1 MEGDCILEIVDILKM
16 IAPGTQ
22 IRAGIDNILKA
33 KTGGLI
39 VIGDGKEIQNIIDGG
54 FHVDVEFSPARLY
67 ELAKMDGAIIL
78 SEDLKRIL
86 YANAQLIPDFTIT
99 TVETG
104 TRHRTAERVAKQTG
118 KIVISISQ
126 RRGIITIYY
135 GNSRYVLEDTAKVMA
150 KSNQALQTVE
160 KYRIVFN
167 NKINLLNEYEF
178 NDIATLNVVVET
190 IQRGEMLYKIAE
202 EVQKSIYELGIEG
215 RLLKM
220 QLDELTDGIEQ
231 EERLVIK
238 DYIQYDKNDKN
249 KTKGKEKVKNQEKAK
264 EQDSNDENEDIE
276 IEDVAF
282 KKIRSLSY
290 EDLMK
295 EQLIANIL
303 GIKENDNFSDIS
315 VYTRGYRILSRV
327 PRMPGF
333 IVDNIVK
340 KFGSWQKILSASAE
354 ELDEVD
360 GIGEIRAKT
369 IVQSLKRMQEQYMFE
384 KECKSNICLIA

>member
-1 MEGDCILEIVDILKM
+1 MEIVDILKM

-276 IEDVAF
+276 IEDVTF

-327 PRMPGF
+327 PRIPGF

-369 IVQSLKRMQEQYMFE
+369 IVQSLKRMQEQYMFD
-384 KECKSNICLIA
+384 SMI

>member
-1 MEGDCILEIVDILKM
+1 MEIVDILKM

-231 EERLVIK
+231 EEKLVIK

-276 IEDVAF
+276 IEDVTF

-369 IVQSLKRMQEQYMFE
+369 IVQSLKRMQEQYMFD
-384 KECKSNICLIA
+384 SMI

>member
-231 EERLVIK
+231 EEKLVIK

-276 IEDVAF
+276 IEDVTF

-369 IVQSLKRMQEQYMFE
+369 IVQSLKRMQEQYMFD
-384 KECKSNICLIA
+384 SMI

>member
-1 MEGDCILEIVDILKM
+1 
-16 IAPGTQ
+16 
-22 IRAGIDNILKA
+22 
-33 KTGGLI
+33 
-39 VIGDGKEIQNIIDGG
+39 
-54 FHVDVEFSPARLY
+54 
-67 ELAKMDGAIIL
+67 
-78 SEDLKRIL
+78 
-86 YANAQLIPDFTIT
+86 
-99 TVETG
+99 
-104 TRHRTAERVAKQTG
+104 
-118 KIVISISQ
+118 
-126 RRGIITIYY
+126 
-135 GNSRYVLEDTAKVMA
+135 
-150 KSNQALQTVE
+150 
-160 KYRIVFN
+160 
-167 NKINLLNEYEF
+167 
-178 NDIATLNVVVET
+178 
-190 IQRGEMLYKIAE
+190 
-202 EVQKSIYELGIEG
+202 
-215 RLLKM
+215 M

-276 IEDVAF
+276 IEDVTF

-369 IVQSLKRMQEQYMFE
+369 IVQSLKRMQEQYMFD
-384 KECKSNICLIA
+384 SMI

>member
-178 NDIATLNVVVET
+178 NDIATLNIVVET

-231 EERLVIK
+231 EEKLVIK

-276 IEDVAF
+276 IEDVTF

-369 IVQSLKRMQEQYMFE
+369 IVQSLKRMQEQYMFD
-384 KECKSNICLIA
+384 SMI

>member
-1 MEGDCILEIVDILKM
+1 MEIVDILKM
-16 IAPGTQ
+16 IAPGTS

-54 FHVDVEFSPARLY
+54 FFVDVDFSPARLY

-78 SEDLKRIL
+78 SEDLKKIL
-86 YANAQLIPDFTIT
+86 YANTQLIPDYTIT

-126 RRGIITIYY
+126 RRGVITIYY

-167 NKINLLNEYEF
+167 NKINLLTEYEF

-202 EVQKSIYELGIEG
+202 EVQKSIYELGTEG

-231 EERLVIK
+231 EEKLVIK
-238 DYIQYDKNDKN
+238 DYLQFEKNEKN
-249 KTKGKEKVKNQEKAK
+249 KTKSNEKSKIQGANDVQDDNKEY
-264 EQDSNDENEDIE
+264 EDI
-276 IEDVAF
+276 AL
-282 KKIRSLSY
+282 KRIRGLSY

-303 GIKENDNFSDIS
+303 GIKESDNFNDVS
-315 VYTRGYRILSRV
+315 VYTRGYRILSKV
-327 PRMPGF
+327 PRMPSF

-369 IVQSLKRMQEQYMFE
+369 IVQSLKRMQEQYMFD
-384 KECKSNICLIA
+384 SMI

>member
-1 MEGDCILEIVDILKM
+1 MEGDYILEIVDILKI

-22 IRAGIDNILKA
+22 IRAGIDNILNA

-54 FHVDVEFSPARLY
+54 FFVDVDFTPARLY

-202 EVQKSIYELGIEG
+202 EVQKSIYELGTEG

-231 EERLVIK
+231 EEKLVIK
-238 DYIQYDKNDKN
+238 DYIQYDKNDKS

-264 EQDSNDENEDIE
+264 GQNSNDENDDIE
-276 IEDVAF
+276 IEEAAF
-282 KKIRSLSY
+282 KKIRGLSY

-303 GIKENDNFSDIS
+303 GIKENDNFSDVS

-327 PRMPGF
+327 PRMPSF

-369 IVQSLKRMQEQYMFE
+369 IVQSLKRMQEQYMFD
-384 KECKSNICLIA
+384 SMI

>member
-220 QLDELTDGIEQ
+220 QLD
-231 EERLVIK
+231 
-238 DYIQYDKNDKN
+238 IQYDKNDKN

-276 IEDVAF
+276 IEDVTF

-369 IVQSLKRMQEQYMFE
+369 IVQSLKRMQEQYMFD
-384 KECKSNICLIA
+384 SMI

>member
-220 QLDELTDGIEQ
+220 QLDELIDGIEQ
-231 EERLVIK
+231 EEKLVIK

-249 KTKGKEKVKNQEKAK
+249 KTKGKEKVKNQEKVKA
-264 EQDSNDENEDIE
+264 QDSNDENEDIE

-369 IVQSLKRMQEQYMFE
+369 IVQSLKRMQEQYMFD
-384 KECKSNICLIA
+384 SMI

>member
-231 EERLVIK
+231 EEKLVIK

-264 EQDSNDENEDIE
+264 EQDYNDENDDIE

-303 GIKENDNFSDIS
+303 GIKENDNFSDVS

-369 IVQSLKRMQEQYMFE
+369 IVQSLKRMQEQYMFD
-384 KECKSNICLIA
+384 SMI

>member
-1 MEGDCILEIVDILKM
+1 MEGDYILEIVDILKM

-54 FHVDVEFSPARLY
+54 FHIDVDFSPARLY

-202 EVQKSIYELGIEG
+202 EVQKSIYELGTEG

-238 DYIQYDKNDKN
+238 DYIREDNTEKVEKN
-249 KTKGKEKVKNQEKAK
+249 KTRIKEKAKNQEQNIDSK
-264 EQDSNDENEDIE
+264 EKMEC
-276 IEDVAF
+276 EDVALN
-282 KKIRSLSY
+282 KIRCLSY

-303 GIKENDNFSDIS
+303 GIKESDNFSDVS

-327 PRMPGF
+327 PRMPSF

-369 IVQSLKRMQEQYMFE
+369 IVQSLKRMQEQYMFD
-384 KECKSNICLIA
+384 NMI

>member
-1 MEGDCILEIVDILKM
+1 
-16 IAPGTQ
+16 
-22 IRAGIDNILKA
+22 
-33 KTGGLI
+33 
-39 VIGDGKEIQNIIDGG
+39 
-54 FHVDVEFSPARLY
+54 
-67 ELAKMDGAIIL
+67 MDGAIIL

-276 IEDVAF
+276 IEDVTF

-369 IVQSLKRMQEQYMFE
+369 IVQSLKRMQEQYMFD
-384 KECKSNICLIA
+384 SMI

>member
-178 NDIATLNVVVET
+178 NDIATLNIVVET

-276 IEDVAF
+276 IEDVTF

-369 IVQSLKRMQEQYMFE
+369 IVQSLKRMQEQYMFD
-384 KECKSNICLIA
+384 SMI

>member
-1 MEGDCILEIVDILKM
+1 MEIVDILKM

-39 VIGDGKEIQNIIDGG
+39 VIGDGKEVESIIDGG
-54 FHVDVEFSPARLY
+54 FNINVDFSPARLY

-78 SEDLKRIL
+78 SEDLKKIL
-86 YANAQLIPDFTIT
+86 YANAQLIPDYSVT

-135 GNSRYVLEDTAKVMA
+135 GNSRYVLEDTASVMA

-160 KYRIVFN
+160 KYRKVFN
-167 NKINLLNEYEF
+167 NKINVLTEYEF
-178 NDIATLNVVVET
+178 NDITTLNVVVEA
-190 IQRGEMLYKIAE
+190 IQRGEMLYKIAD
-202 EVQKSIYELGIEG
+202 EVQKSIYELGTEG

-220 QLDELTDGIEQ
+220 QLDELTDGIDD

-238 DYIQYDKNDKN
+238 DYIKIDKNDSSAKS
-249 KTKGKEKVKNQEKAK
+249 KDKKAQDKAK
-264 EQDSNDENEDIE
+264 GTNKAQDNTVKEEENVDEDAILNS
-276 IEDVAF
+276 AF
-282 KKIRSLSY
+282 EKIRSLSY

-303 GIKENDNFSDIS
+303 GIKENDNFSDVS
-315 VYTRGYRILSRV
+315 VYTRGYRILSKV
-327 PRMPGF
+327 PRMPSF

-340 KFGSWQKILSASAE
+340 KFGTWQKILSANAQ

-360 GIGEIRAKT
+360 GIGEVRAKT
-369 IVQSLKRMQEQYMFE
+369 IVQTLKRMQEQYMFD
-384 KECKSNICLIA
+384 SMLY

>member
-1 MEGDCILEIVDILKM
+1 MEIVDILKM

-39 VIGDGKEIQNIIDGG
+39 VIGDGKEVESIIDGG
-54 FHVDVEFSPARLY
+54 FNINVDFSPARLY

-78 SEDLKRIL
+78 SEDLKKIL
-86 YANAQLIPDFTIT
+86 YANAQLIPDYSVT

-135 GNSRYVLEDTAKVMA
+135 GNSRYVLEDTASVMA

-160 KYRIVFN
+160 KYRKVFN
-167 NKINLLNEYEF
+167 NKINVLTEYEF
-178 NDIATLNVVVET
+178 NDITTLNVVVEA
-190 IQRGEMLYKIAE
+190 IQRGEMLYKIAD
-202 EVQKSIYELGIEG
+202 EVQKSIYELGTEG

-220 QLDELTDGIEQ
+220 QLDELTDGIDD

-238 DYIQYDKNDKN
+238 DYIKIDKSDSTAKSKDK
-249 KTKGKEKVKNQEKAK
+249 KAQDKAK
-264 EQDSNDENEDIE
+264 GTNKAQDNTVKEEENVDEDAILNS
-276 IEDVAF
+276 AF
-282 KKIRSLSY
+282 EKIRSLSY

-303 GIKENDNFSDIS
+303 GIKENDNFSDVS
-315 VYTRGYRILSRV
+315 VYTRGYRILSKV
-327 PRMPGF
+327 PRMPSF

-340 KFGSWQKILSASAE
+340 KFGTWQKILSANAQ

-360 GIGEIRAKT
+360 GIGEVRAKT
-369 IVQSLKRMQEQYMFE
+369 IVQTLKRMQEQYMFD
-384 KECKSNICLIA
+384 SMLY

>member
-54 FHVDVEFSPARLY
+54 FYVDVEFSPARLY

-276 IEDVAF
+276 IEDVTF

-369 IVQSLKRMQEQYMFE
+369 IVQSLKRMQEQYMFD
-384 KECKSNICLIA
+384 SMI

>member
-231 EERLVIK
+231 EEKLVIK

-264 EQDSNDENEDIE
+264 EQDYNDENDDIE

-369 IVQSLKRMQEQYMFE
+369 IVQSLKRMQEQYMFD
-384 KECKSNICLIA
+384 SMI

>member
-1 MEGDCILEIVDILKM
+1 MEGDCILEIFDILKM

-54 FHVDVEFSPARLY
+54 FYVDVEFSPARLY

-231 EERLVIK
+231 EEKLVIK

-276 IEDVAF
+276 IEDVTF

-369 IVQSLKRMQEQYMFE
+369 IVQSLKRMQEQYMFD
-384 KECKSNICLIA
+384 SMI

>member
-1 MEGDCILEIVDILKM
+1 
-16 IAPGTQ
+16 
-22 IRAGIDNILKA
+22 
-33 KTGGLI
+33 
-39 VIGDGKEIQNIIDGG
+39 
-54 FHVDVEFSPARLY
+54 
-67 ELAKMDGAIIL
+67 
-78 SEDLKRIL
+78 
-86 YANAQLIPDFTIT
+86 
-99 TVETG
+99 
-104 TRHRTAERVAKQTG
+104 
-118 KIVISISQ
+118 
-126 RRGIITIYY
+126 
-135 GNSRYVLEDTAKVMA
+135 
-150 KSNQALQTVE
+150 
-160 KYRIVFN
+160 
-167 NKINLLNEYEF
+167 
-178 NDIATLNVVVET
+178 
-190 IQRGEMLYKIAE
+190 MLYKIAE

-231 EERLVIK
+231 EEKLVIK

-264 EQDSNDENEDIE
+264 AKDSNDENEDIE

-303 GIKENDNFSDIS
+303 GIKENDNFSDVS

-369 IVQSLKRMQEQYMFE
+369 IVQSLKRMQEQYMFD
-384 KECKSNICLIA
+384 SMI

>member
-1 MEGDCILEIVDILKM
+1 
-16 IAPGTQ
+16 
-22 IRAGIDNILKA
+22 
-33 KTGGLI
+33 
-39 VIGDGKEIQNIIDGG
+39 
-54 FHVDVEFSPARLY
+54 
-67 ELAKMDGAIIL
+67 
-78 SEDLKRIL
+78 
-86 YANAQLIPDFTIT
+86 
-99 TVETG
+99 
-104 TRHRTAERVAKQTG
+104 
-118 KIVISISQ
+118 
-126 RRGIITIYY
+126 
-135 GNSRYVLEDTAKVMA
+135 
-150 KSNQALQTVE
+150 
-160 KYRIVFN
+160 
-167 NKINLLNEYEF
+167 
-178 NDIATLNVVVET
+178 
-190 IQRGEMLYKIAE
+190 
-202 EVQKSIYELGIEG
+202 
-215 RLLKM
+215 M

-231 EERLVIK
+231 EEKLVIK

-249 KTKGKEKVKNQEKAK
+249 KTKGKEKVKNQEKVKA
-264 EQDSNDENEDIE
+264 QDSNDENDDIE

-369 IVQSLKRMQEQYMFE
+369 IVQSLKRMQEQYMFD
-384 KECKSNICLIA
+384 SMI

>member
-54 FHVDVEFSPARLY
+54 FYVDVEFSPARLY

-231 EERLVIK
+231 EEKLVIK

-369 IVQSLKRMQEQYMFE
+369 IVQSLKRMQEQYMFD
-384 KECKSNICLIA
+384 SMI

>member
-1 MEGDCILEIVDILKM
+1 MK
-16 IAPGTQ
+16 
-22 IRAGIDNILKA
+22 NI
-33 KTGGLI
+33 
-39 VIGDGKEIQNIIDGG
+39 
-54 FHVDVEFSPARLY
+54 
-67 ELAKMDGAIIL
+67 ELFL
-78 SEDLKRIL
+78 
-86 YANAQLIPDFTIT
+86 TI
-99 TVETG
+99 
-104 TRHRTAERVAKQTG
+104 
-118 KIVISISQ
+118 
-126 RRGIITIYY
+126 
-135 GNSRYVLEDTAKVMA
+135 
-150 KSNQALQTVE
+150 
-160 KYRIVFN
+160 
-167 NKINLLNEYEF
+167 KINLLTEYEF

-238 DYIQYDKNDKN
+238 DYIQYEKYEKN
-249 KTKGKEKVKNQEKAK
+249 KAKGNEKPKPQDNVDVQDDSKEY
-264 EQDSNDENEDIE
+264 EDN
-276 IEDVAF
+276 AL
-282 KKIRSLSY
+282 KKIRGLSY

-303 GIKENDNFSDIS
+303 GIKESDNFSDVS

-327 PRMPGF
+327 PRMPSF

-360 GIGEIRAKT
+360 GIGEVRAKT
-369 IVQSLKRMQEQYMFE
+369 IVQSLKRMQEQYMFD
-384 KECKSNICLIA
+384 SMI

>member
-202 EVQKSIYELGIEG
+202 EVQKSIYELGTEG

-231 EERLVIK
+231 EEKLVIK
-238 DYIQYDKNDKN
+238 DYIQYDKNDKS

-264 EQDSNDENEDIE
+264 GQNSNDENDDIE
-276 IEDVAF
+276 IEEAAF
-282 KKIRSLSY
+282 KKIRGLSY

-303 GIKENDNFSDIS
+303 GIKENDNFSDVS

-327 PRMPGF
+327 PRMPSF

-369 IVQSLKRMQEQYMFE
+369 IVQSLKRMQEQYMFD
-384 KECKSNICLIA
+384 SMI